1 MFCFKCHPAAAAT
14 SFLNQPVIRL
24 HTNSYV
30 KSELIVTSLTGETM
44 MASSA
49 TAEKQSINEIR
60 ERVHHHPFDA
70 LMYHGNQSLNLIA
83 GTVDR
88 PSCLETTDYN
98 L

>member
-1 MFCFKCHPAAAAT
+1 
-14 SFLNQPVIRL
+14 
-24 HTNSYV
+24 
-30 KSELIVTSLTGETM
+30 M